1 MTVPKII
8 FHHKIFLKEGRLMYE
23 ITRDYIKLGNSRSGQ
38 RISRV
43 RFIVSHDTGNPGS
56 TAYNNQRYFNNQ
68 QPSASAHTFI
78 DDKYILEIIPLT
90 EKAWHVQYNKPKDN
104 QLFGADANDAAI
116 GVELCHG
123 GNINFSEAYKR
134 YVWYHAYLC
143 EKFNLQP
150 RKHIVSH
157 KTLDPQR
164 RSDPES
170 ALNRYG
176 VTWSKFINDV
186 EKVFTGGKEEDDMLD
201 KAILIGGFP
210 DFAVAEVLAARIS
223 APIYTRAAYPGGKV
237 ARELYVVGGSATGL
251 QADRVINLSGKDRF
265 AVAAAVNNFLKQN
278 P

>member
-1 MTVPKII
+1 
-8 FHHKIFLKEGRLMYE
+8 MYH
-23 ITRDYIKLGNSRSGQ
+23 ITKDYIRKGNSRSGQ
-38 RISRV
+38 RINKV

-56 TAYNNQRYFNNQ
+56 TAYNNQRYFNNS

-90 EKAWHVQYNKPKDN
+90 EKAWHVQYNKPRDN

-123 GNINFSEAYKR
+123 GKINFNEAYKR

-143 EKFNLQP
+143 KKFNLQP
-150 RKHIVSH
+150 QKHIVAH

-186 EKVFTGGKEEDDMLD
+186 EKEFNNDGKKELIGKKEEDDVLD

-210 DFAVAEVLAARIS
+210 DFAVAEVLAARIK

-237 ARELYVVGGSATGL
+237 TKELYVVGGSTAGL
-251 QADRVINLSGKDRF
+251 QADKVINLSGEDRF
-265 AVAAAVNNFLKQN
+265 AVAEAVNKFLG
-278 P
+278 